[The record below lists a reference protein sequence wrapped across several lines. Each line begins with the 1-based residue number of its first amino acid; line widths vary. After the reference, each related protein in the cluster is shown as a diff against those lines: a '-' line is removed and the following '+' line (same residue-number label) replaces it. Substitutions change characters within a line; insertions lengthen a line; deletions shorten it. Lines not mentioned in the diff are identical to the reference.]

1 MSMTESEQG
10 TCFLVIKPTGAETL
24 RELLPQVAG
33 KAYRV
38 VTWLLCGSAD
48 TQMKFQASLG
58 EGKMYTEVD
67 LTGIINIGDGKVV
80 GQVAPNDRGLFQTL
94 RGYNLQMAFD
104 VETASEGYLVYLEV

>member
-1 MSMTESEQG
+1 MNDVDDRKRT
-10 TCFLVIKPTGAETL
+10 
-24 RELLPQVAG
+24 RDLLPGNQANRG
-33 KAYRV
+33 GDAART